1 MMLQQQTQLLQQIL
15 NIPRA
20 EAPVANAP
28 VVNQDCPTKLPE
40 FRRLVEEFYG
50 DKSDPTAAKSWIEEL
65 EKAFRACQ
73 IPKDQKLSM
82 AAFLLKRDANNWW
95 KRVSRDLVQPTWQTF
110 RDEFFWEYFSD
121 AAREQMT
128 SDWLVLRQGN
138 KSVDEYEAD
147 LSRPLQFAGEGYH
160 ENERMKVQKF

>member
-1 MMLQQQTQLLQQIL
+1 MTV
-15 NIPRA
+15 PRA

-28 VVNQDCPTKLPE
+28 AVNQDRPAKLPE

-50 DKSDPTAAKSWIEEL
+50 DKSDPTAAESWIEEL

-73 IPKDQKLSM
+73 IPEDQKLSM

-110 RDEFFWEYFSD
+110 RDEFFQEYFSN
-121 AAREQMT
+121 ATREQMT
-128 SDWLVLRQGN
+128 SDWLVLR
-138 KSVDEYEAD
+138 
-147 LSRPLQFAGEGYH
+147 
-160 ENERMKVQKF
+160 